1 MNKMIF
7 CRYATLA
14 SLMIFVGLTAS
25 ANVVWHNGETV
36 TVAADITDNIDLE
49 GTVYVRVTGGTRSLT
64 GVISEVP
71 GKVGRLIVLGPSKLQ
86 IRKEGTGP
94 GRNAPPNEFS
104 GGIEL
109 RDGTLSTYGSASSTG
124 PAEANCP
131 YGTGDIVVDN
141 SDPTKK
147 PMLDWMGTV
156 INNIT
161 VEASTSFDK
170 PFLSRGGGTGCFGD
184 ILIKGDGHVIAY
196 TTRPDGTMN
205 NSKMAI
211 NKSITLRTEDGVKH
225 DLYYN
230 GSTIYN
236 LQCFVVAH
244 VMDAAQRFDSKGNQ
258 ICCSQYPGMIG
269 GFWLG
274 PSFKDSDVDLIR
286 INQGW
291 LVCAGDG
298 VANGTFAVE
307 FYGGLPTQLYLTKSY
322 GSSWEVGKEVDAGR
336 FVLNYEGTKGV
347 PTTTVWTQTIKWL
360 DTDYRDDTEP
370 NYIITRQNG
379 GYPFEAK
386 LRFTGEPNRT
396 ACAYMAVKDK
406 IAIELDA
413 PKTFTQI
420 FSNRTHNITRPITVK
435 GGTLEFANCRFTN
448 IDTYSVQGGGTLRF
462 RDGDA
467 PALPTNLSVDG
478 SLEMYGQGSA
488 PQMPDTI
495 VVSNGVFLMQGFD
508 RITNRITSV
517 ELSGE
522 NASLSFPK
530 GSTLTV
536 NSYIVDGVMQRDGDY
551 VLDGVTIQAR
561 GGVFPT
567 TATAVWVGEGADND
581 FKTAANWEYGELP
594 TFDETLNAI
603 ISKSG
608 NEVKVREDVTVG
620 ALQITNA
627 GPIEATY
634 PILLEGRTR
643 GKPEETKLTVY
654 GQMNLL
660 FDRAQLTLKDITIA
674 TPYGYDQGAPTRL
687 GDKTFTILT
696 TNRSD
701 WALVPITLHNAI
713 IEKPVYMRTAA
724 DGENKASVL
733 MSVVAGSVNEFKGKC
748 WKEQANWADISMQP
762 GSMLTFSG
770 GFESGYKWNLRMA
783 DDATFIIR
791 NKPWHSTSSGNA
803 CFNIYGGHV
812 IFDAVGNYFGYN
824 SGTNTYQDGLNVSV
838 SSNPGQMTTI
848 DLTQNYALKSS
859 RIRTTSSNI
868 SGIMFDFHN
877 TTNGTRCLRSDNNV
891 HTDTNET
898 LRSYFTGEVGSM
910 LHIDNEDRVHTTS
923 YTYFHFRGG
932 IGILKTG
939 AGIFTLQR
947 TALRKSLGLNNDHT
961 STGPLVV
968 QQGTLKLDEG
978 VTWRHCSSVDLTG
991 GVLQVTENMALGRE
1005 ATLNLT
1011 GGKISVPSGKTLC
1024 FSSAVIN
1031 GVPVQD
1037 GDYTKS
1043 TVGNPFADYMT
1054 GDCEGTIRICQRGFL
1069 LIYR

>member
-1 MNKMIF
+1 MKKMIF
-7 CRYATLA
+7 CRYAALA
-14 SLMIFVGLTAS
+14 SLMIFIGLTAS

-36 TVAADITDNIDLE
+36 TVTADITDDIDLE

-64 GVISEVP
+64 GVIREVP

-141 SDPTKK
+141 SDPSKK

-170 PFLSRGGGTGCFGD
+170 PFLNRGGGTGCFGD

-274 PSFKDSDVDLIR
+274 PSFKNSDVDLIR
-286 INQGW
+286 VNQGW

-307 FYGGLPTQLYLTKSY
+307 FYGGLPTQLFLTKAYS
-322 GSSWEVGKEVDAGR
+322 GWEVGKEVDAGR

-396 ACAYMAVKDK
+396 ACAYMAIKDK

-435 GGTLEFANCRFTN
+435 GGTLEFAGCKFSN
-448 IDTYSVQGGGTLRF
+448 IGEFSIKDGGTLRF
-462 RDGDA
+462 RDGDLPSL
-467 PALPTNLSVDG
+467 PAKLSIDG
-478 SLEMYGQGSA
+478 SLELIGKGPA
-488 PQMPDTI
+488 PQMPDSI
-495 VVSNGVFLMQGFD
+495 VISNGVFSLQGYD
-508 RITNRITSV
+508 KVTNRVSSI

-522 NASLSFPK
+522 DATLRFPE
-530 GSTLTV
+530 GSILTV
-536 NSYIVDGVMQRDGDY
+536 NSYIVDGVAQRDGDY
-551 VLDGVTIQAR
+551 QHDGVTIQAR
-561 GGVFPT
+561 GGVFPPER
-567 TATAVWVGEGADND
+567 TAVWVGKGADTYHT
-581 FKTAANWEYGELP
+581 TALNWEEGVTP
-594 TFDETLNAI
+594 DFDETLRVI
-603 ISKSG
+603 FSRSG
-608 NEVKVREDVTVG
+608 GQATVMNDTSIG
-620 ALQITNA
+620 ELIFTNA
-627 GPIEATY
+627 QKIAGEGTNRFT
-634 PILLEGRTR
+634 LEGRTYDSAD
-643 GKPEETKLTVY
+643 TKLTVS
-654 GQMNLL
+654 GKILAE
-660 FDRAQLTLKDITIA
+660 FDHSLVTLRNITIA
-674 TPYGYDQGAPTRL
+674 TPYGFDQGDPTRD
-687 GDKTFTILT
+687 GDKTFTLLT
-696 TNRSD
+696 TNRNNA
-701 WALVPITLHNAI
+701 ALAPLTVDNVVV
-713 IEKPVYMRTAA
+713 EKPVYIRTAA
-724 DGENKASVL
+724 DGSNQAAFL
-733 MSVVAGSVNEFKGKC
+733 MYVAEDSYNEFKGNC
-748 WKEQANWADISMQP
+748 WKEQANWATITLLS
-762 GSMLTFSG
+762 GSTLCFSG
-770 GFESGYKWNLRMA
+770 GFTSGYKWNVHIA
-783 DDATFIIR
+783 NDATFLVR
-791 NKPWHSTSSGNA
+791 NKPWTSSSSGNS
-803 CFNIYGGHV
+803 CVNIDGGHV
-812 IFDAVGNYFGYN
+812 IFDVADNYFGYN
-824 SGTNTYQDGLNVSV
+824 SGTNTYQDGLAVSA
-838 SSNPGQMTTI
+838 SSTAGQMMTI
-848 DLTQNYALKSS
+848 DLLQNYALKRS
-859 RIRTTSSNI
+859 RLRTLPNNV
-868 SGIMFDFHN
+868 SGLMFDFHN

-910 LHIDNEDRVHTTS
+910 LHVDNEDRVHTTS
-923 YTYFHFRGG
+923 YTYLHFRGG

-939 AGIFTLQR
+939 AGILTLQR

-978 VTWRHCSSVDLTG
+978 VTWRHCSSVELSG
-991 GVLQVTENMALGRE
+991 GVLQVTEDLALGRE
-1005 ATLNLT
+1005 ATLNVT
-1011 GGKISVPSGKTLC
+1011 GGKINVPEGKTLW

-1031 GVPVQD
+1031 GQEVND
-1037 GDYTKS
+1037 GEYTRNG
-1043 TVGNPFADYMT
+1043 VNNPFKDYMT
-1054 GDCEGTIRICQRGFL
+1054 DDCKGTIRICQRGFL

>member
-1 MNKMIF
+1 MKKMIF
-7 CRYATLA
+7 CRYAALA
-14 SLMIFVGLTAS
+14 SLMIFIGLTAS

-36 TVAADITDNIDLE
+36 TVTADITDDIDLE

-64 GVISEVP
+64 GVIREVP

-86 IRKEGTGP
+86 IRAQGVGYASGEP
-94 GRNAPPNEFS
+94 GNDFT

-124 PAEANCP
+124 PAEKACP

-170 PFLSRGGGTGCFGD
+170 PFLERGGGTGCFGD

-274 PSFKDSDVDLIR
+274 PSFKNSDVDLIR
-286 INQGW
+286 VNQGW

-307 FYGGLPTQLYLTKSY
+307 FYGGLPTQLFLTKAY
-322 GSSWEVGKEVDAGR
+322 SSWEVGKEVDAGR

-396 ACAYMAVKDK
+396 ACAYMAIKDK

-435 GGTLEFANCRFTN
+435 GGTLEFAGCKFSN
-448 IDTYSVQGGGTLRF
+448 IGEFSIKDGGTLRF
-462 RDGDA
+462 RDGDLPSL
-467 PALPTNLSVDG
+467 PAKLSIDG
-478 SLEMYGQGSA
+478 SLELIGKGPA
-488 PQMPDTI
+488 PQMPDSI
-495 VVSNGVFLMQGFD
+495 VISNGVFALQGYD
-508 RITNRITSV
+508 KVTNTIASV
-517 ELSGE
+517 EISGE
-522 NASLSFPK
+522 NAGLKFPQ
-530 GSTLTV
+530 GSILTV
-536 NSYIVDGVMQRDGDY
+536 NSYVVEGVPQRDGDY
-551 VLDGVTIQAR
+551 MVDGLLIQAR

-567 TATAVWVGEGADND
+567 TETAVWVGQGLDNL

-608 NEVKVREDVTVG
+608 NDVKVWENATIG

-627 GPIEATY
+627 GPIEAKH
-634 PILLEGRTR
+634 PITLEGAVE
-643 GKPEETKLTVY
+643 GHPEETKLTVY

-660 FDRAQLTLKDITIA
+660 FDRAQLTLRDITIA
-674 TPYGYDQGAPTRL
+674 TPYGFDQGAPTRL

-696 TNRSD
+696 TNRND
-701 WALVPITLHNAI
+701 WALVPITLHNAV

-733 MSVVAGSVNEFKGKC
+733 MYVDEGTYNEFKGNC
-748 WKEQANWADISMQP
+748 WKETANWASISIQP
-762 GSMLTFSG
+762 NATLCFSG
-770 GFESGYKWNLRMA
+770 GFTSGYKWNVYLYEGSM
-783 DDATFIIR
+783 FWVK
-791 NKPWHSTSSGNA
+791 NKPWTSTSSGNA
-803 CFNIYGGHV
+803 CVTFQGEGHI
-812 IFDAVGNYFGYN
+812 IFDAEDNYFGYDI
-824 SGTNTYQDGLNVSV
+824 GDDQWQAGLNLAPGTGQILHIDCIRNGAFKRVVSRSSV
-838 SSNPGQMTTI
+838 SGSK
-848 DLTQNYALKSS
+848 YVE
-859 RIRTTSSNI
+859 
-868 SGIMFDFHN
+868 FDFHS
-877 TTNGTRCLRSDNNV
+877 TTQTFHCIKYTGSCV
-891 HTDTNET
+891 DTNDAQ
-898 LRSYFTGEVGSM
+898 RCYYTGEPGAILEIANRDETDKFKSSTM
-910 LHIDNEDRVHTTS
+910 
-923 YTYFHFRGG
+923 FHFRGA
-932 IGILKTG
+932 IGVMKSKPGT
-939 AGIFTLQR
+939 FTIER
-947 TALRKSLGLNNDHT
+947 SALRKAAGLNNDCT
-961 STGPLVV
+961 STGPLIVNDGELV
-968 QQGTLKLDEG
+968 LGEG
-978 VTWRHCSSVDLTG
+978 VTWRHCSAVELSG
-991 GVLQVTENMALGRE
+991 GVLQVTEDLALGRE
-1005 ATLNLT
+1005 ATLNVT
-1011 GGKISVPSGKTLC
+1011 GGKISVPEGKTLW

-1031 GVPVQD
+1031 GQEVND
-1037 GDYTKS
+1037 GEYTRNG
-1043 TVGNPFADYMT
+1043 VNNPFKDYMT
-1054 GDCEGTIRICQRGFL
+1054 DDCKGTIRICQRGFL